1 MKAVQMI
8 AEGPPDVLRYVDVDM
23 PVPGAGQVRV
33 KAESISVNQFDAW
46 VRSGT
51 FPMKAPLPLILGQEL
66 CGPVD
71 AVGQGVTSVTEGQR
85 VVVFLD
91 ALKAPTGCYA
101 EYVVADEADLI
112 PVAEWVDLDEAAAFP
127 LAYLTAFHCLHT
139 LGHLQAGHTVLAYAP
154 AGGVGMA
161 VAQLAR
167 LVADVTTIGITR
179 SEEKVAFARSQG
191 YAHAFNNKTDDVVA
205 KVKEVTAGHGAD
217 LILDS
222 VAGAGFASNFD
233 MLAPLGLIIWFGAA
247 AGFPEVNITELM
259 GANLAKGPGVRLF
272 RIFNSIALPYPELF
286 QRSKLE
292 VAGLLGKGK
301 IKPYIFQRLPLSDAA
316 AAHALIEGGT
326 TVGKIILKP

>member
-8 AEGPPDVLRYVDVDM
+8 AEGTPEVLRYVDVDM

-85 VVVFLD
+85 VVVFRD
-91 ALKAPTGCYA
+91 FLKALTGCYA

-112 PVAEWVDLDEAAAFP
+112 PVADSVDLDEAAAFP
-127 LAYLTAFHCLHT
+127 LAYLTAFHALHT
-139 LGHLQAGHTVLAYAP
+139 LGHLQSGHTVLAYAP
-154 AGGVGMA
+154 AGGVGTA

-167 LVADVTTIGITR
+167 QVADVTTIGLTS
-179 SEEKVAFARSQG
+179 SEEKAAYARGQG
-191 YAHAFNNKTDDVVA
+191 YAHVFNYKTDDVVA

-222 VAGAGFASNFD
+222 VGGAGFAKNFD

-247 AGFPEVNITELM
+247 AGFPEANITQLM

-272 RIFNSIALPYPELF
+272 RIFNSIAQPYPELF
-286 QRSKLE
+286 QRSELE
-292 VAGLLGKGK
+292 VAGLLNEGK
-301 IKPYIFQRLPLSDAA
+301 IKPYISQRMPLSDAA
-316 AAHALIEGGT
+316 AAHALIEEGK